1 MPPCHGRAVY
11 GLLMT
16 GHIKFLHANLSR
28 AVDLVDTDMK
38 SESELELVHLADQAT
53 KNFQGQFH
61 ELESAIG
68 MLFTGRLLGWK
79 VLYLVHSKATIRKYE
94 NILGIK
100 VREFFPEVGP
110 LANKSLG
117 WRIAQKLSN
126 FWKEVTGNEHGARN
140 TVIE

>member
-1 MPPCHGRAVY
+1 MHQV
-11 GLLMT
+11 
-16 GHIKFLHANLSR
+16 HN
-28 AVDLVDTDMK
+28 
-38 SESELELVHLADQAT
+38 SESLIEIADAAT
-53 KNFQGQFH
+53 KSFSGQFH

-68 MLFTGRLLGWK
+68 MLFTGRQLGWK

-94 NILGIK
+94 SILGIK